1 MSLPRARVVKTGSKP
16 ATCFCPFCLQVK
28 LVKPL
33 ANDLNEAIAAKIE
46 QKTMPPGALGQL
58 IPLATQLAR
67 QQNSLSPSADPIEFF
82 IFAADH
88 GLANEGVSAF
98 PQAVTGQMVQ
108 SFLRGGAAINVF
120 ARAHQFAL
128 QIVDAGVASQIP
140 QDPLFR
146 ALIDRSLG
154 LGTRNM
160 LHEPAMSTQQAR
172 SAWNAGF
179 ALAQSSEAQILG
191 FGEMGI
197 GNTSAAALLTAA
209 LTGQPLA
216 HCVGRGTGLDD
227 ISLQKK
233 LDVLERV
240 WARHKTVL
248 QPIKPAPIK
257 AEGRQAAP
265 SKALLE
271 AIAAVGGFEIIMM
284 AGAMAG
290 AAASSKIVLVD
301 GFIATSAALI
311 ADAACPDVRDWFC
324 FAHQSA
330 EQGHRLALAHL
341 DAKPLLQLDLRL
353 GEGSGAALAVP
364 LLRSAAAFLNEM
376 ASFSSAG
383 VSSA

>member
-1 MSLPRARVVKTGSKP
+1 M
-16 ATCFCPFCLQVK
+16 
-28 LVKPL
+28 KPL
-33 ANDLNEAIAAKIE
+33 ANDLNEAIAAKIG

-58 IPLATQLAR
+58 ILLATQLAR

-82 IFAADH
+82 VFAADH
-88 GLANEGVSAF
+88 GLATEGVSAF

-108 SFLRGGAAINVF
+108 NFLRGGAAINVF
-120 ARAHQFAL
+120 AHAHQFAL
-128 QIVDAGVASQIP
+128 QIVDAGVASPIP
-140 QDPLFR
+140 RDPLFS

-154 LGTRNM
+154 LGTKNM
-160 LHEPAMSTQQAR
+160 LHEPAMSTQLAR
-172 SAWNAGF
+172 SAWSAGF
-179 ALAQSSEAQILG
+179 ALAQSSEAKILG

-240 WARHKTVL
+240 WARHETVL
-248 QPIKPAPIK
+248 QPVKPPQIK
-257 AEGRQAAP
+257 AESRVATS
-265 SKALLE
+265 SKQLLE

-284 AGAMAG
+284 AGAMVG

-330 EQGHRLALAHL
+330 EKGHRLALAHL

-383 VSSA
+383 VSPA